1 MPWRHS
7 TATRAARIARAV
19 AHQVNE
25 QLPERDQ
32 LADLTRRSTDRLVP
46 SSRRAAR
53 RRRRWRWR
61 SLARIVGLVAAGLL
75 AGWLA
80 VANRGAPAWRAVEG
94 QLGRAGGW
102 LPRARSGM
110 STPAA
115 PTSAQA
121 APADA
126 EVAQLRQATGDA
138 DGKPATLTQSAT
150 HSRRTRPACAAHHH
164 HHHHHHHPPA
174 RCRRI
179 GASLAERVGAE
190 TVAWRVSCGS
200 ACWFRY
206 RAPVPAA
213 VTEAILCAVQT
224 RLPNAVP
231 LLKGA

>member
-94 QLGRAGGW
+94 QVGGCLEPARACPP
-102 LPRARSGM
+102 LPRRRAPRRHRRTPRWPS
-110 STPAA
+110 SAKQPATRTASRLPSRRAPRTPAA
-115 PTSAQA
+115 LDQPAQPTIIIIIITTTPQRGAGALAPPWPSA
-121 APADA
+121 
-126 EVAQLRQATGDA
+126 
-138 DGKPATLTQSAT
+138 
-150 HSRRTRPACAAHHH
+150 
-164 HHHHHHHPPA
+164 
-174 RCRRI
+174 
-179 GASLAERVGAE
+179 
-190 TVAWRVSCGS
+190 
-200 ACWFRY
+200 
-206 RAPVPAA
+206 
-213 VTEAILCAVQT
+213 
-224 RLPNAVP
+224 
-231 LLKGA
+231 